1 MGVRPNMPPP
11 SRRRRSRPTSMIRI
25 KTRSAKIVGTR
36 PSTLFS
42 VVTDKQLP
50 TCGFHV
56 ERSYEWV
63 KPREPKIF
71 KIGHSPGQQ
80 LLTNHVNIGIVGRLK
95 EDKGEELTVD
105 LKCNAGPP
113 YND

>member
-25 KTRSAKIVGTR
+25 KARSTKIAGIK
-36 PSTLFS
+36 PSTPLS
-42 VVTDKQLP
+42 VVTKHLS
-50 TCGFHV
+50 TIGFHV

-71 KIGHSPGQQ
+71 KIGYSPARQ
-80 LLTNHVNIGIVGRLK
+80 LLPNHVNMELLQ
-95 EDKGEELTVD
+95 ED
-105 LKCNAGPP
+105 
-113 YND
+113 